1 MTPVMVMD
9 YYSFC
14 AVIDFAVQGENFS
27 AVFLFSLP
35 SPLPLF
41 LGLLLDN
48 GFFGNPENCL

>member
-1 MTPVMVMD
+1 MVMD

-35 SPLPLF
+35 FPLPLF
-41 LGLLLDN
+41 LGFLLDN